1 MVGRPQ
7 AGVVFRWL
15 IEAQTAHT
23 NSQRFRDPDEVDAA
37 IESFPIR
44 MSRLAIDF
52 AEQNL
57 PRVGDKPKRLDDS
70 ELCNLDLLSAARC
83 PAATARRAPGSRVP

>member
-15 IEAQTAHT
+15 IEAQAART

-44 MSRLAIDF
+44 VSRLAIDF
-52 AEQNL
+52 AE
-57 PRVGDKPKRLDDS
+57 RGKRRGLG
-70 ELCNLDLLSAARC
+70 L
-83 PAATARRAPGSRVP
+83 RRAKLFGH